1 MPSLSFDRRLRFT
14 STIQRLMSSHV
25 IDDLTSS
32 ILDFQANEVRI
43 ILRRKHEPV
52 DPLENVDHFN
62 TLRYI
67 WQSSKLEEDVDSLS
81 GERRKWV
88 KIGFASEDVT
98 QEFET
103 VGVLGLDC
111 LVSSFMWLILNAILT
126 TAKKNYIQSDPDSF
140 AKVCRMIAIEVP
152 FLTSF
157 QGRARATEQTC

>member
-1 MPSLSFDRRLRFT
+1 MMLINSLLSHATDTHWAEFT
-14 STIQRLMSSHV
+14 SELERLNVRKAVIVRLKSLPSSHPFIFINFTLQRLMSSAV
-25 IDDLTSS
+25 IEDLTSS

-52 DPLENVDHFN
+52 DPLENVEHFD
-62 TLRYI
+62 TLRYV

-98 QEFET
+98 QEFES

-111 LVSSFMWLILNAILT
+111 LVRPYPFHSRKVALN
-126 TAKKNYIQSDPDSF
+126 N
-140 AKVCRMIAIEVP
+140 
-152 FLTSF
+152 
-157 QGRARATEQTC
+157 

>member
-1 MPSLSFDRRLRFT
+1 
-14 STIQRLMSSHV
+14 MSSHV

-43 ILRRKHEPV
+43 ILRRKHEAV
-52 DPLENVDHFN
+52 DPLENIEHFN

-67 WQSSKLEEDVDSLS
+67 WQASKLEEDVDSLS
-81 GERRKWV
+81 GERRKWL

-111 LVSSFMWLILNAILT
+111 LVSISYDL
-126 TAKKNYIQSDPDSF
+126 D
-140 AKVCRMIAIEVP
+140 IE
-152 FLTSF
+152 
-157 QGRARATEQTC
+157 GRADDLKEELHSE